1 MLQACKELPTAET
14 VTLGSYRGFGLDLLF
29 DTFRNEYQ
37 AVLRGATSHF
47 VPLGTDARG
56 NLTRLDN
63 ALDSFSDRIAR
74 AENQLQT
81 LYQQRDAAQQ
91 EVQKPFPKEA
101 ELAEKSARLAEL
113 DTLRNM
119 EGRPEPEQEEPET
132 EQSERRPSVL
142 AGLKAVAG
150 EKSAPNKQHK
160 KEAER

>member
-1 MLQACKELPTAET
+1 MPTAET
-14 VTLGSYRGFGLDLLF
+14 VTLGSYRGFGLDLRF

-81 LYQQRDAAQQ
+81 LCQQRDAAQV
-91 EVQKPFPKEA
+91 EVEKPFPKEV

-113 DTLRNM
+113 DTLLNM
-119 EGRPEPEQEEPET
+119 EGRPEPEREKPEV
-132 EQSERRPSVL
+132 EQGERRPSVL
-142 AGLKAVAG
+142 AGLKTAAA
-150 EKSAPNKQHK
+150 EKSTPNKQHK

>member
-1 MLQACKELPTAET
+1 M
-14 VTLGSYRGFGLDLLF
+14 RF

-74 AENQLQT
+74 LQT
-81 LYQQRDAAQQ
+81 LYQQRDAAQV
-91 EVQKPFPKEA
+91 EVEKPFPKEA

-113 DTLRNM
+113 DTLLNM
-119 EGRPEPEQEEPET
+119 EGRPEPEREEPET
-132 EQSERRPSVL
+132 EQGERRPSVL
-142 AGLKAVAG
+142 AGLKAAAT
-150 EKSAPNKQHK
+150 EKPARDKAQK
-160 KEAER
+160 KEEPER